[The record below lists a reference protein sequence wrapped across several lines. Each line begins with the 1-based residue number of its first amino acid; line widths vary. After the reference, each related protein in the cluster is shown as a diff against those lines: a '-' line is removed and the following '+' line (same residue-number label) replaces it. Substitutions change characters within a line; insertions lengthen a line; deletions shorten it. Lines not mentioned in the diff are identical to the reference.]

1 VIHLSDRQVE
11 NYRLRVLSAH
21 ELLAVDDHIAAC
33 PECRM
38 RLAEGESLSGSL
50 AAWEALGESA
60 APPLPPPLAIP
71 GLSFSEQI
79 RPFFAAASILVV
91 AVGLAIGL
99 ARWSPKPTV
108 ELADG
113 VRTVRLGS
121 HGELA
126 GLEPLPEPQQRA
138 VAAALRSGRLDP
150 PWEIAGL
157 AGSTSVLRG
166 EGAAPPGFAL
176 LSPLATAVLDGQPVF
191 RWTPLPGGET
201 YQVKV
206 FDSSLSPVDGSGP
219 VTGTE
224 WRSSRPLPP
233 GVYAWQVVARRG
245 GEDRTAPGPGSP
257 PAQFRVLLPDQ
268 ARAVEREAK
277 AAGGSHLALGVLY
290 ASHGLAGEAERELEQ
305 VAAANPRSATARS
318 LLASVRLWR
327 AGSSQLP
334 SPTSTNGA
342 Q

>member
-1 VIHLSDRQVE
+1 VIHLSDQQVE
-11 NYRLRVLSAH
+11 SYRRRALSPQ

-33 PECRM
+33 SECRM

-60 APPLPPPLAIP
+60 ASPPSSHSAVP
-71 GLSFSEQI
+71 GLSFRERT
-79 RPFFAAASILVV
+79 RPYFAAASILVA
-91 AVGLAIGL
+91 AVGLAVGL

-108 ELADG
+108 ELTDG
-113 VRTVRLGS
+113 GRTVRLGP

-126 GLEPLPEPQQRA
+126 GLEALPEPQQRA

-150 PWEIAGL
+150 PVEIAGL
-157 AGSTSVLRG
+157 AGRGSVLRG
-166 EGAAPPGFAL
+166 DGAAPPGFAL
-176 LSPLATAVLDGQPVF
+176 RSPLATAVLDGQPVF
-191 RWTPLPGGET
+191 RWTPLPGAET

-206 FDSSLSPVDGSGP
+206 FDSSLTPVAESGP
-219 VTGTE
+219 VIGTE
-224 WRSSRPLPP
+224 WRPSRPLPP
-233 GVYAWQVVARRG
+233 GVYAWQVVAHRG
-245 GEDRTAPGPGSP
+245 GEDRTAPDPGSP
-257 PAQFRVLLPDQ
+257 PARFRVLTADQ

-277 AAGGSHLALGVLY
+277 AAGGSHLALGILY
-290 ASHGLAGEAERELEQ
+290 ADRGLVNEAERELEQ
-305 VAAANPRSATARS
+305 VVAANPRSATARS

-327 AGSSQLP
+327 AGSSQVP